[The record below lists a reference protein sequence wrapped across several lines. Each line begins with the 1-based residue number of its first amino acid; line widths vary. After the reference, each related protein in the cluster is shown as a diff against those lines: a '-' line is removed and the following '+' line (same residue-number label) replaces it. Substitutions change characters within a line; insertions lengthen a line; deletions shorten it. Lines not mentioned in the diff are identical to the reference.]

1 MLAEKK
7 AGARPLKEMRKSKI
21 IEIIIAG
28 LVGAG
33 VTIISKVVEAQIMN
47 HLSSV
52 GNILGGIAAGVT
64 YFIEE
69 IKKV

>member
-7 AGARPLKEMRKSKI
+7 AGARPLKPMRKSKI